1 METEFGD
8 GGVQSIFVSGVE
20 LMLSWGFDNLYTE
33 QISALYQFYEKHI
46 LDDPLILYQDYP
58 EKYADMSADALAIID
73 LVPKKRKNINNCNR
87 PVKKIKCKLY
97 D

>member
-33 QISALYQFYEKHI
+33 QISDLYQFYEKHI

-58 EKYADMSADALAIID
+58 EKSADMSPDMSADALAIIS
-73 LVPKKRKNINNCNR
+73 
-87 PVKKIKCKLY
+87 
-97 D
+97 